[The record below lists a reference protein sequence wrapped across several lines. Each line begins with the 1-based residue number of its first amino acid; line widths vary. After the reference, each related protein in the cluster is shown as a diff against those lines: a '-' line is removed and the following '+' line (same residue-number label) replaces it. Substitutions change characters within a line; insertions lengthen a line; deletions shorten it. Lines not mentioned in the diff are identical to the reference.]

1 MSLEE
6 DLLIENYL
14 KGALS
19 EYEEKDFLERMSN
32 DDSFKEKVL
41 FEKELFERFNEKDWS
56 FIENTNSEELKTLE
70 SVFKSDD
77 VKKTKEAIS
86 MAYEEYSKP
95 KKRALKL
102 SYIAAAS
109 VAILIAV
116 YSLFY
121 TTNYSHNEL
130 YAVYIQT
137 SELHS
142 NISRG
147 EVNLVKDLAIGETYF
162 NDKNYSKALPIFL
175 KVLPENKNKASIYLY
190 IAISQ
195 IELSKYNEAK
205 ATLDNLINS
214 DLIDAEKGYWYK
226 SLLFVKSNQLKEA
239 KEQLKFVIKNSYFK
253 HKEAKELLS
262 KLDN

>member
-6 DLLIENYL
+6 DILIENYL
-14 KGALS
+14 KEALS
-19 EYEEKDFLERMSN
+19 ESEEKDFSERMSN
-32 DDSFKEKVL
+32 DDSFREKVIFEKQL
-41 FEKELFERFNEKDWS
+41 FETLNESDWS
-56 FIENTNSEELKTLE
+56 FIENTNSEELKTLD

-86 MAYEEYSKP
+86 MAYEKYSSS
-95 KKRALKL
+95 KKKTLKL

-121 TTNYSHNEL
+121 TTNYSPNEL
-130 YAVYIQT
+130 YAVYIQPN
-137 SELHS
+137 ELHS

-147 EVNLVKDLAIGETYF
+147 EESKIKDLAIGETYF
-162 NDKNYSKALPIFL
+162 NDKNYSKALPVFV
-175 KVLPENKNKASIYLY
+175 KVLPENKNNASIYLY

-226 SLLFVKSNQLKEA
+226 SLLFVKSNQLQEA